1 MAYFINDQYCEKL
14 CEKLIS
20 RFTCDEN
27 TSSTRF
33 KSEAYTSPTW
43 RNRVKAGGE
52 KILAALAIFACL
64 LLFPLYALT
73 GSNVKA
79 YHNLCWKVE
88 SYCQFKLDYRGGGKL
103 CEMFDFLS
111 EPWPCIRAGIDAL
124 RFKYFPSVMNP
135 ATITPEQAKK
145 RPILLI
151 PGSHGNPQYSYSLAK
166 SLAKANLGPVFSLFT
181 QDPFELTNR
190 DLRAVIEKIE
200 EIRHMYQQ
208 YGVDDVK
215 VDIVGYSRGGK
226 ISSLFAVQEKYW
238 DEVQPDFREIR
249 LKDRYGDKEYSSYE
263 DDSNEDMGTVPAE
276 WVNENIGRCIQAGY
290 PVVKYWQRRLPPAI
304 LDKLYDIVADNDE
317 HCRKKSLL
325 SASHQLNVNCGHIG
339 LKYSSKVHNKII
351 QWLSY

>member
-1 MAYFINDQYCEKL
+1 MASFINNQYREKL
-14 CEKLIS
+14 CEKLTS
-20 RFTCDEN
+20 RFKCD
-27 TSSTRF
+27 
-33 KSEAYTSPTW
+33 AYTSPTW

-64 LLFPLYALT
+64 LLFPFYALT

-79 YHNLCWKVE
+79 YHNLCWKVY
-88 SYCQFKLDYRGGGKL
+88 SYSQSKLKFNGGGRV
-103 CEMFDFLS
+103 CEMFDFLT
-111 EPWPCIRAGIDAL
+111 EPWPCIRAGFDSL

-135 ATITPEQAKK
+135 TSITPEQAKK

-151 PGSHGNPQYSYSLAK
+151 PGAHGTPQYSYSLAK

-181 QDPFELTNR
+181 QDFYNLTNR
-190 DLRAVIEKIE
+190 DLIAVIEKIKK
-200 EIRHMYQQ
+200 IRQMYQQ
-208 YGVDDVK
+208 HGLEDVK

-238 DEVQPDFREIR
+238 DTVQSDFRNIF
-249 LKDRYGDKEYSSYE
+249 KDRYWDKEYSPY
-263 DDSNEDMGTVPAE
+263 DYDSDEEMRTVPAE
-276 WVNENIGRCIQAGY
+276 WINENIGRCIQAGY

-317 HCRKKSLL
+317 HVRKKSLL

-351 QWLSY
+351 EWLSY